1 MLTCTTRAVSAP
13 AGPADPAVVPAGP
26 AGALTDRESEIL
38 DLVAGGFTNAA
49 IADRLVLSV
58 RTVERH
64 TLNIYTKLGVRGRA
78 EAVAVGYTHA
88 GGSTGPA

>member
-1 MLTCTTRAVSAP
+1 
-13 AGPADPAVVPAGP
+13 
-26 AGALTDRESEIL
+26 
-38 DLVAGGFTNAA
+38 
-49 IADRLVLSV
+49 V

-88 GGSTGPA
+88 GGPTEPA